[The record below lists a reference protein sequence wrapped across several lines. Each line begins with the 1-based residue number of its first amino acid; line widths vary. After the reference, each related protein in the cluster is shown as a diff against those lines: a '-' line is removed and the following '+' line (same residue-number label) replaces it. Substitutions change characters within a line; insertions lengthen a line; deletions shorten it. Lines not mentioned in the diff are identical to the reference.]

1 VSGVSRA
8 SRVRRRLVL
17 LATAGGVVL
26 VGAGAMITCSGPRN
40 LPVAAPTPALPAPVP
55 IIDLPQVIPTPPPA
69 AVAAVRIQ
77 VPELNIDLQVIPG
90 DGVNAPYYKAA
101 EYPAPLKLPGQGGR
115 SMIYAHAQPGMF
127 GPLFNGKVGQH
138 VDVTLADGRQLHYL
152 IREYYAHWP
161 VDDLRWFQPGD
172 HEQVL
177 LVTCTTYNP
186 NDPRIVAVA
195 ERA

>member
-1 VSGVSRA
+1 M
-8 SRVRRRLVL
+8 RRGPAVLAVIGLGLVL
-17 LATAGGVVL
+17 LVI
-26 VGAGAMITCSGPRN
+26 GAMLALGAPSHA
-40 LPVAAPTPALPAPVP
+40 PVAVRPTPSPPAPAH
-55 IIDLPQVIPTPPPA
+55 IIDLPQVIPTAKPGADP
-69 AVAAVRIQ
+69 AVRIQ
-77 VPELNIDLQVIPG
+77 VPELNIDLQVVPG

-138 VDVTLADGRQLHYL
+138 VDVTLAGGRQLHYV

-161 VDDLRWFQPGD
+161 VTDLRWFEPGD
-172 HEQVL
+172 HEQLL

-195 ERA
+195 EPAA